1 MQPMYEYRII
11 KEEINT
17 QVAFPQNGLGDTMPD
32 FAMVQ
37 PLEVITN
44 YKVQVKGSFFF
55 WHDVKS
61 FKFLRRAIE
70 FKKTLETF
78 ADAKPDESS
87 NNAKD
92 DEA

>member
-37 PLEVITN
+37 PLEVITS
-44 YKVQVKGSFFF
+44 KVQVKGSFFF

-61 FKFLRRAIE
+61 FKSLRRAIE

>member
-1 MQPMYEYRII
+1 MQPMYEYRVI
-11 KEEINT
+11 KEIGMGN
-17 QVAFPQNGLGDTMPD
+17 TMPD

-37 PLEVITN
+37 PLDVLTN

-61 FKFLRRAIE
+61 FKSLRRAIE

-78 ADAKPDESS
+78 ADAKQDEV
-87 NNAKD
+87 
-92 DEA
+92 

>member
-1 MQPMYEYRII
+1 MQPMCEYRII

-17 QVAFPQNGLGDTMPD
+17 QVAFPQNGFGGTKPD
-32 FAMVQ
+32 FAMTQ

-61 FKFLRRAIE
+61 FNSLRRAID
-70 FKKTLETF
+70 FKNTLETF
-78 ADAKPDESS
+78 ADVKPDESC
-87 NNAKD
+87 NNAKN